1 MKQKIFIIIAICISG
16 WCMAGC
22 VNDMNENA
30 GLTGISFTTDTVRL
44 NAGDRTHVIAMPIP
58 WNAGEFEFTW
68 TSENPEIASV
78 TSEGNV
84 EGRDGGVT
92 HLVATCGSIQKRL
105 PVSVRVITLQQM
117 LEELDVK
124 ASWHFDD
131 PDNILA
137 ATLGT
142 DLEEYNV
149 SKQGSGAPCF
159 SAEGPTA
166 TNLAAVIPKYS
177 YFIARH
183 GLAANGGGSKV
194 NEYTLMIDFKISQT
208 GRYYTLLQTDI
219 NNQDDAEIFINGGTS
234 IGISGGYYSAGGQ
247 VEPETWYRWF
257 VSVKCGTSWKE
268 YLNGSMIHTADPDHD
283 SKMNLDD
290 RMALDP
296 AGMVLFGDED
306 GEDNDITIS
315 TVAVWDRPLTDNEI
329 ASLGTVS
336 IDPNR
341 SVPLLS
347 MTLSPAGPL
356 DMLTGKTQQLT
367 QNLVPKNATEINF
380 TWRSSDESVATVSS
394 TGLVTA
400 VGKGNATIT
409 VRNETGITASV
420 DVSVSDMVEL
430 TDITVDTSPLT
441 LKVWETVSYTA
452 TPVPANATDAISW
465 ETDNAIVATV
475 VNGVIT
481 GVSEGTAVISVS
493 NVSGTI
499 RKSIPVTV
507 KPAYTSLERA
517 NFTLIMNSQLS
528 LTPAPVPLDVEALYG
543 GISLVDGPI
552 TGQKAIRIPTGS
564 HFLTKH
570 GIEANG
576 GGSKVNEY
584 SILMDFK
591 LSGGNASYCF
601 YQTNLNNSDDVDFF
615 LRSNMKELGIG
626 GVYTDLSE
634 EDKFLPNVW
643 YRVVVTAKLGESLTY
658 YLNGK
663 KIFTNDGSA
672 DAAKIDSRLALD
684 LAGVLFFA
692 DEDGED
698 SEIHV
703 AATAIWNRV
712 LSAEEVAAFGQI
724 Q

>member
-1 MKQKIFIIIAICISG
+1 
-16 WCMAGC
+16 MAGC